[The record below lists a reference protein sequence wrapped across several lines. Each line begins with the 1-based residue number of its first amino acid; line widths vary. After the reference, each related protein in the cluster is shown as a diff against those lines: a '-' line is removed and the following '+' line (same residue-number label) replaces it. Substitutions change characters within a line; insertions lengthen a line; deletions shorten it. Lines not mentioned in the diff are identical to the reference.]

1 VEHLAN
7 ETVAFRATADDAEIM
22 TLLNV
27 GDEEFRFPVN
37 VGGLAVA
44 QTPEPG
50 SQPDDPASVTA
61 HSWSILAL

>member
-1 VEHLAN
+1 
-7 ETVAFRATADDAEIM
+7 M

-50 SQPDDPASVTA
+50 IQPEDPVRVPA
-61 HSWSILAL
+61 HSWSILGL